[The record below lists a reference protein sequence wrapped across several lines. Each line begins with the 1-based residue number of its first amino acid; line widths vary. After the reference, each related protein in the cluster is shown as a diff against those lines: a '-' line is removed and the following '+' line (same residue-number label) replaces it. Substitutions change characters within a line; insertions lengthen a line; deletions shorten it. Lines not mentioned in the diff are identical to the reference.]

1 MWPTGLP
8 CRFNR
13 RGWAISREVA
23 RAVAHCL
30 RRCAC
35 CKRRTRQSRET
46 PRQSTLGRFLPRQ
59 PASGRICPNTILLAS
74 AFWRITSHPSAPPPF
89 SVASNGEVTGCAP
102 VASSDNE
109 SRRVKRTRGV
119 NPLPQENPQRKVK
132 SHQQMVL
139 ALELRASGASFEQIG
154 KSLNPPVSAPRAW
167 KIVQKGLQAGRER
180 MAETAQNLIQLQLNR
195 LNRYRLKLEPNA
207 SDPAV
212 VSTLVR
218 VMERECKLMG
228 IDAPTKIAE
237 TMPDGSPIE
246 TQESKPDFSK
256 FTHDELLIFAA
267 LHAKAA

>member
-1 MWPTGLP
+1 M
-8 CRFNR
+8 
-13 RGWAISREVA
+13 
-23 RAVAHCL
+23 
-30 RRCAC
+30 
-35 CKRRTRQSRET
+35 
-46 PRQSTLGRFLPRQ
+46 
-59 PASGRICPNTILLAS
+59 
-74 AFWRITSHPSAPPPF
+74 
-89 SVASNGEVTGCAP
+89 ASNGEVTGCAP

-267 LHAKAA
+267 LHAKAAGDPDWYKSISDYGSEMYERCHPGRLITAFIRALPFGDEPWRALPAGS